1 MQTGRLFSTTSTS
14 CSSFWANLTSWCRG
28 NCLTFPACADNIFI
42 LLGVRKNRTSPS
54 RLDFHMPSSGTVL
67 TTDSMAKSDRS
78 AAHQKVA
85 RSLCTWSASKRH
97 NPPCLPVFADSPS
110 VVTPTSFV
118 SLPPVRSK
126 ALFTAS
132 SSQGAP
138 FFSGECMTTNTLV
151 VAAMCGS
158 EVIWSM
164 TLSSL
169 SLQSALTPLAI
180 AIVPFLELFFAISSY
195 S

>member
-1 MQTGRLFSTTSTS
+1 MYRSRVKVGGVHTIQCYHEAGVSRV
-14 CSSFWANLTSWCRG
+14 LTHAG
-28 NCLTFPACADNIFI
+28 AVIVDHE
-42 LLGVRKNRTSPS
+42 VV
-54 RLDFHMPSSGTVL
+54 VL

-78 AAHQKVA
+78 VAHQKVA
-85 RSLCTWSASKRH
+85 RPLCTWSASKRH

-110 VVTPTSFV
+110 VVTSTSFV

-151 VAAMCGS
+151 VAVRFRGHMVNDPFQPITTVRPDAACDCY
-158 EVIWSM
+158 
-164 TLSSL
+164 
-169 SLQSALTPLAI
+169 SAIFRTFLCHLLILLTCCA
-180 AIVPFLELFFAISSY
+180 
-195 S
+195 

>member
-1 MQTGRLFSTTSTS
+1 M
-14 CSSFWANLTSWCRG
+14 
-28 NCLTFPACADNIFI
+28 TFPACADNIFI
-42 LLGVRKNRTSPS
+42 LLGVRKNRTSPN

-67 TTDSMAKSDRS
+67 TTDSMAKSDWS

-85 RSLCTWSASKRH
+85 RPLCTWSASKRH

-158 EVIWSM
+158 EVIIM
-164 TLSSL
+164 VNDPFQHITTVRPYAACDCY
-169 SLQSALTPLAI
+169 SAIFRTFLCHLLILLTCCA
-180 AIVPFLELFFAISSY
+180 
-195 S
+195 